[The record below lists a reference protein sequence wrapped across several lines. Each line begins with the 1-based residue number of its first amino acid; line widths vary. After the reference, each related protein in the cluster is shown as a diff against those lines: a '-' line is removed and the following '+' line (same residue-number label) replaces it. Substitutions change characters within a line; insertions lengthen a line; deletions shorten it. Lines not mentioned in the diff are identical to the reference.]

1 MKIVVTG
8 AEGFLGWHLR
18 CRLAAL
24 TDHEVVAVGRAAFG
38 ELDRLA
44 ADADAIVHLAG
55 INRDSE
61 AELNQGNLRLAEGVS
76 RAAKAA
82 RVPPRLVFA
91 NSVQS
96 GNRTPYGSGKLAA
109 ANELARTAAE
119 LGTGFVDVR
128 LPNLFGEHGRPGYN
142 SFVAT
147 FVDAVVA
154 DRQPQV
160 DDRQITLLHAQS
172 AAQTLI
178 DALGADIAVI
188 EPVGVTATVAGVW
201 DRLRHFHNTYGER
214 GEIPALQG
222 AFEVD
227 LFNTY
232 RARLMPQSFPKP
244 LEPRTDARGRL
255 VETVRTHGRGGQTF
269 VSTTVPG
276 ATRGEHFHLRKFER
290 FIVIEGAA
298 TIRLRKLFSDEV
310 IDFHVSGDQPVAI
323 DMPTMWVHN
332 LTNTGPAPATTVFWT
347 DTLFDPENPDT
358 YPQSVERN

>member
-8 AEGFLGWHLR
+8 ADGFLGWHLR

-24 TDHEVVAVGRAAFG
+24 TDHEVVPVGRAKFG
-38 ELDRLA
+38 ELNRLA

-55 INRDSE
+55 INRASDHE
-61 AELNQGNLRLAEGVS
+61 LAEGNLRLAEAVS
-76 RAAKAA
+76 QAAKAA
-82 RVPPRLVFA
+82 QVAPRLVYA
-91 NSVQS
+91 NSIQA
-96 GNRTPYGSGKLAA
+96 GNGTPYGGGKHAA
-109 ANELARTAAE
+109 AQELARTATE
-119 LGTGFVDVR
+119 LGSAFVDVR
-128 LPNLFGEHGRPGYN
+128 LPNVFGEHGRPGYN

-147 FVDAVVA
+147 FVDAVVSG
-154 DRQPQV
+154 RLPQI
-160 DDRQITLLHAQS
+160 DDRQITLLHAQG
-172 AAQTLI
+172 AANSLI
-178 DALGADIAVI
+178 NALVADTDVI
-188 EPVGVTATVAGVW
+188 EPDGQAATVAGVW
-201 DRLRHFHNTYGER
+201 DLLGQFHNTYGER
-214 GEIPALQG
+214 GEIPALRT

-232 RARLMPQSFPKP
+232 RARLMPEGFPMP

-255 VETVRTHGRGGQTF
+255 VETVRTHGQGGQTF

-310 IDFHVSGDQPVAI
+310 ISFHVNGDQPVAI

-332 LTNTGPAPATTVFWT
+332 ITNTGSAPATTVFWT